1 MQHSLI
7 CLYKL
12 YLEKQQKRRTCKWTE
27 KVQARAARR
36 NPGVFCCTAANLL
49 LYFFLCVAKHAAKGY
64 LLWPRCAVQSKQR
77 PDVAW
82 ILALLLVYGFFKP
95 LSSTVMEHL
104 PSLLCIPGVICW
116 FSSSLCANSFKN
128 AKADSLTA
136 ELLRAKQKTLSTHT
150 GVASDKVKCAINVY
164 SHHFP
169 PPVFALPSVLP
180 LSQSMTV

>member
-1 MQHSLI
+1 MQVDG
-7 CLYKL
+7 KG
-12 YLEKQQKRRTCKWTE
+12 
-27 KVQARAARR
+27 
-36 NPGVFCCTAANLL
+36 PGPCGASESRSVL
-49 LYFFLCVAKHAAKGY
+49 LYRSQFIIIFFLCVAKHAAKGY

-136 ELLRAKQKTLSTHT
+136 ELPRAKQKTLSTHT

-169 PPVFALPSVLP
+169 PLCLHCLQFCLYLN
-180 LSQSMTV
+180 Q